1 MFYYHIPV
9 IYQKDAS
16 ILLLDEATSALDAK
30 TEAIVQEDIDQLLEN
45 KNKTIMI
52 IAHRIATL
60 RHMDKIIVIEKGRII
75 ESGTHDELMNM
86 SHSKY
91 KTLWNMQI

>member
-1 MFYYHIPV
+1 MFFLSYIIYH
-9 IYQKDAS
+9 
-16 ILLLDEATSALDAK
+16 TSAFDAK
-30 TEAIVQEDIDQLLEN
+30 TESIEQKDIDQLLEN

-86 SHSKY
+86 SYSKY